1 MELKDA
7 VMSVA
12 DQLGVSFKEVF
23 SAIDQFV
30 GTMKKSRYLTTRAH
44 ARIKLDLSRD
54 VKLSEETWGLGK
66 IPAITLTQNVRLG
79 VYTEPGGKLGKKDIA
94 VRLMRRNED
103 ASGLYNPSALTSGEI
118 SSLKRIGPNNAA
130 IRLPGLVNLNPR

>member
-12 DQLGVSFKEVF
+12 DQLGVPFKEVF

-30 GTMKKSRYLTTRAH
+30 GSMKKSRYLTTRAR
-44 ARIKLDLSRD
+44 ASIKLDPSRD

-79 VYTEPGGKLGKKDIA
+79 VYAKPGENLGKKEIA

-103 ASGLYNPSALTSGEI
+103 APGLYNSSALSRGEFNALNRSGW
-118 SSLKRIGPNNAA
+118 KDA
-130 IRLPGLVNLNPR
+130 ICSPGMVKLNPR